1 VNNIPTTGN
10 PVNIST
16 KLRGIVAKSCFCGI
30 SPRQV
35 VRRRLGKALAF
46 SLVEVALALGIF
58 SFAVVSVMGLMPVG
72 LSAARK
78 AMRTSQEMQI
88 TAQILNSL
96 QATPFANL
104 QNFTGQY
111 SADGAALSGTSGAS
125 YFVSVVIVPSVK
137 LPTTILSA
145 SDTSNLASVQMT
157 FRSLDNVT
165 NSYTTTIANTCQ

>member
-1 VNNIPTTGN
+1 MATKGD
-10 PVNIST
+10 PVNIGT
-16 KLRGIVAKSCFCGI
+16 KLHGIVEKPRFC
-30 SPRQV
+30 SARPLTV
-35 VRRRLGKALAF
+35 ARRRLRTALAF

-78 AMRTSQEMQI
+78 AIRTSQEMQI

-111 SADGAALSGTSGAS
+111 SADGTALSGTSGAS
-125 YFVSVVIVPSVK
+125 YFVSVVIVPTVK

-145 SDTSNLASVQMT
+145 SDTNNLASVQMT

-165 NSYTTTIANTCQ
+165 NSYTATIANTCQ